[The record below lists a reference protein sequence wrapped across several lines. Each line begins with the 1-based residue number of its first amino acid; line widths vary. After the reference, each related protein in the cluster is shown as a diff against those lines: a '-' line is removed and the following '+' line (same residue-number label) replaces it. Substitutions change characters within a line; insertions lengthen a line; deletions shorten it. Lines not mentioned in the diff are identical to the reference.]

1 MSVLAIDLGNSRW
14 KMAIVDDGRFAE
26 VVSGCYDDFT
36 VLDEALQSA
45 KRQVDRALVASVA
58 SVRKTAVIT
67 AQVADV
73 CGVAV
78 TPVVGS
84 RPLCGVTPGYRKPEQ
99 LGVDR
104 LLAMIAVRSMTER
117 PFCVIDA
124 GTAVTLDFVDR
135 HGLHLGGFILPG
147 QQLARASLLQQT
159 AIPKD
164 STASVEDVLG
174 RDTPTGVLLGS
185 RYAAAAIAEM
195 FLSGSRSLFPQQQA
209 ELYLG
214 GGDADGIGDALS
226 VPYTKLDHLVLRGIA
241 VVALSGEV

>member
-1 MSVLAIDLGNSRW
+1 
-14 KMAIVDDGRFAE
+14 
-26 VVSGCYDDFT
+26 
-36 VLDEALQSA
+36 
-45 KRQVDRALVASVA
+45 
-58 SVRKTAVIT
+58 
-67 AQVADV
+67 
-73 CGVAV
+73 
-78 TPVVGS
+78 
-84 RPLCGVTPGYRKPEQ
+84 
-99 LGVDR
+99 
-104 LLAMIAVRSMTER
+104 
-117 PFCVIDA
+117 
-124 GTAVTLDFVDR
+124 
-135 HGLHLGGFILPG
+135 
-147 QQLARASLLQQT
+147 LLQQT